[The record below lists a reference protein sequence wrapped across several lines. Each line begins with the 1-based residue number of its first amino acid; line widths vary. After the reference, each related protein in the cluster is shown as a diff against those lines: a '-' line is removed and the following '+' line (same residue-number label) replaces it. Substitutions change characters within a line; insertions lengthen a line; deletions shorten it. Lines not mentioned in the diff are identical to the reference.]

1 MIDKCEGH
9 LCPPHFLKI
18 HKYLERGNKMALI
31 PPYVHIVETAA
42 YVAGTSLTLTVT
54 NSANVGNGDIFI
66 FRCPV
71 TVRDNITSATVP
83 VFINVNGVATIPLK
97 NKFGQQIWSD
107 KVPKRAFGYYI
118 SDSEAAEPAPYVILV
133 TTP

>member
-1 MIDKCEGH
+1 
-9 LCPPHFLKI
+9 
-18 HKYLERGNKMALI
+18 MALS
-31 PPYVHIVETAA
+31 PYLHIVETAT

-54 NSANVGNGDIFI
+54 NSTNVGDGDIFI

-71 TVRDNITSATVP
+71 TVRDNITGVP
-83 VFINVNGVATIPLK
+83 VPVYININDVATIPLK

-107 KVPKRAFGYYI
+107 RVPKRAFGYYI
-118 SDSEAAEPAPYVILV
+118 ADSQAAEPSPYVILV

>member
-1 MIDKCEGH
+1 
-9 LCPPHFLKI
+9 
-18 HKYLERGNKMALI
+18 MALN
-31 PPYVHIVETAA
+31 PYFHIVETAT

-54 NSANVGNGDIFI
+54 NSTNVGDGDVFI

-71 TVRDNITSATVP
+71 TIRDNITFSP
-83 VFINVNGVATIPLK
+83 CDVFVTVNGVSNIPLK
-97 NKFGQQIWSD
+97 NKFGQQIQSD

-118 SDSEAAEPAPYVILV
+118 ADSGAETPAPYVILV

>member
-1 MIDKCEGH
+1 
-9 LCPPHFLKI
+9 
-18 HKYLERGNKMALI
+18 MALN
-31 PPYVHIVETAA
+31 PYFHIVETAT

-54 NSANVGNGDIFI
+54 NSTNVGDGDIFI

-71 TVRDNITSATVP
+71 TVRDNITGVPVPVYININNSATV
-83 VFINVNGVATIPLK
+83 ILK
-97 NKFGQQIWSD
+97 DKFGQQIQSD

-118 SDSEAAEPAPYVILV
+118 SDSTSAEPAPYVILV

>member
-1 MIDKCEGH
+1 
-9 LCPPHFLKI
+9 
-18 HKYLERGNKMALI
+18 MAII
-31 PPYVHIVETAA
+31 PPYVHIVETAS

-54 NSANVGNGDIFI
+54 NSTNVGDGDIFI

-71 TVRDNITSATVP
+71 TVRDNVTFAPCP
-83 VFINVNGVATIPLK
+83 VFIEINGVSNIPLK
-97 NKFGQQIWSD
+97 NKFGQQILSD

-118 SDSEAAEPAPYVILV
+118 ADSGSETPAPYVILI

>member
-1 MIDKCEGH
+1 
-9 LCPPHFLKI
+9 
-18 HKYLERGNKMALI
+18 MALI
-31 PPYVHIVETAA
+31 PPFVHIVETAS

-54 NSANVGNGDIFI
+54 NSTNIGDGDIFI

-71 TVRDNITSATVP
+71 TVRDNITGTTVP
-83 VFINVNGVATIPLK
+83 VFININGVATVLLK
-97 NKFGQQIWSD
+97 DKFGKQIQSD

-118 SDSEAAEPAPYVILV
+118 SDSTAETPQPYVILT

>member
-1 MIDKCEGH
+1 
-9 LCPPHFLKI
+9 
-18 HKYLERGNKMALI
+18 MALI
-31 PPYVHIVETAA
+31 PPFVHIVETAT

-54 NSANVGNGDIFI
+54 NSTNIGDGDMFV

-71 TVRDNITSATVP
+71 TVRDNITFSPTN
-83 VFINVNGVATIPLK
+83 VFIEINGVSNIPLK
-97 NKFGQQIWSD
+97 NKFGQQILSD

-118 SDSEAAEPAPYVILV
+118 ADSNAETPAPYVILI

>member
-1 MIDKCEGH
+1 
-9 LCPPHFLKI
+9 
-18 HKYLERGNKMALI
+18 MAVI
-31 PPYVHIVETAA
+31 SPYVHIVETAT

-54 NSANVGNGDIFI
+54 NSTNVGDGDVFI

-71 TVRDNITSATVP
+71 TVRDNITGVPVP
-83 VFINVNGVATIPLK
+83 VFANINDVATIPLK

-107 KVPKRAFGYYI
+107 RVPKRAFGYYI
-118 SDSEAAEPAPYVILV
+118 ADSQAETPAPYVILV